1 MHGVCVIFRFAG
13 SKRQCPND
21 LTQNREIMTV
31 STRRYSVQT
40 LMFGLTIFVSSAL
53 LFSVQPMIAKMLL
66 PLLGGTPAVWNTC
79 MLFFQAVLLCGYA
92 YALLVSRW
100 PLRRQ
105 LIVQLVMLAL
115 AFISLPI
122 GLSSSWVKSV
132 PPTDDPSLWLLLCL
146 GASVGLP
153 FFIISS
159 NSPLLQ
165 KWFSRTATHSAND
178 PYFLYAAS
186 NAGSLLALLAY
197 PVVLEPYFTLRMQS
211 RIWTV
216 LYGALVVLIAV
227 HCFFLRKTD
236 PKQIET
242 KSVLPEEPLTVRR
255 RLRWLLLAFAP
266 SSLMLGV
273 TNYITTDI
281 ASVPLLWIIPLA
293 LYLLTMVFAFSRRK
307 FFSARFGDLIV
318 PAATIVLLI
327 LYLGDTSGSGSRML
341 VLLHLAYFFFAA
353 LMCHSQLA
361 DDRPGAQHLAQFYVW
376 LSLGGVL
383 GGIFNAIVAPLVF
396 RAVVEYPLTILLS
409 CLLLP
414 GLQAGR
420 TGSKERRLDFAL
432 PALIGA
438 LAAGA
443 GWFAHHVAPMQL
455 QGSVFAVAL
464 PLLVAY
470 PLRKRPLRF
479 ALSLGAVVLAAAMVL
494 GIGRTTLHA
503 ERNFFG
509 VLRVLGDDDR
519 ELHSFLHGSTVH
531 GRQNTTLDHRCEA
544 LSYYHREGPLGRI
557 FTNFR
562 AGRCPDLKIAIIGL
576 GTGAT
581 ISYAQPHESWTF
593 YEINPAVA
601 SIAKSP
607 QYFTYLTDCAAAP
620 VDIILGDARL
630 KLHDARDKSYDL
642 LVLDAFSSDAIPV
655 HLMTQQA
662 LDLYLS
668 KLAPGGWIVFHI
680 SNRNLDLT
688 GVLADL
694 AKSRELSGLSMLDLA
709 PPQPNGKDPSH
720 WVVLTRS
727 SAGFDKLAKDRDARA
742 LVSTGTQAVW
752 TDDFS
757 NILSV
762 FKWQKTATH

>member
-1 MHGVCVIFRFAG
+1 
-13 SKRQCPND
+13 
-21 LTQNREIMTV
+21 
-31 STRRYSVQT
+31 
-40 LMFGLTIFVSSAL
+40 
-53 LFSVQPMIAKMLL
+53 MIAKMLL

-100 PLRRQ
+100 PLKRQ
-105 LIVQLVMLAL
+105 LVVQLAMLAL
-115 AFISLPI
+115 AFLSLPI
-122 GLSSSWVKSV
+122 GLSSAWVNSV
-132 PPTDDPSLWLLLCL
+132 PPTEDPSLWLLLCL

-165 KWFSRTATHSAND
+165 KWFSRTASDSAND

-197 PVVLEPYFTLRMQS
+197 PVVLEPYFTLRTQS

-216 LYGALVVLIAV
+216 GYAVLLLLVGI
-227 HCFFLRKTD
+227 HCVFLRNTD
-236 PKQIET
+236 QKRIET
-242 KSVLPEEPLTVRR
+242 QSVLPQEKLSAGR

-293 LYLLTMVFAFSRRK
+293 LYLLTMVFAFSRKK
-307 FFSARFGDLIV
+307 FFSAHFGNLIV
-318 PAATIVLLI
+318 PGATIVLLM
-327 LYLGDTSGSGSRML
+327 LYLADSSGRGSRIL

-361 DDRPGAQHLAQFYVW
+361 EDRPGPQHLAQFYVW

-396 RAVVEYPLTILLS
+396 RAVVEYPLAILLS

-414 GLQAGR
+414 GLK
-420 TGSKERRLDFAL
+420 TGASGLKQRRLDFAL

-438 LAAGA
+438 LTAGL
-443 GWFAHHVAPMQL
+443 GWFAHNVAPLKMS
-455 QGSVFAVAL
+455 GSVFVVAL
-464 PLLVAY
+464 PLFVAY

-479 ALSLGAVVLAAAMVL
+479 SLALGAVILAAALVT
-494 GIGRTTLHA
+494 GVGRTTLHA

-509 VLRVLGDDDR
+509 VLRVVSDNDR
-519 ELHSFLHGSTVH
+519 DRHAFLHGSTVH
-531 GRQNTTLDHRCEA
+531 GVQNMTAGLRCEA
-544 LSYYHREGPLGRI
+544 LSYYAREGPFGRI
-557 FTNFR
+557 FTEFHKTR
-562 AGRCPDLKIAIIGL
+562 ADDAKIAIIGL

-581 ISYAQPHESWTF
+581 ITYARPHERWTF
-593 YEINPAVA
+593 YEINPAVVT
-601 SIAKSP
+601 IAKSP
-607 QYFTYLTDCAAAP
+607 QYFTYLSECAVAP
-620 VDIILGDARL
+620 VDIVLGDARL
-630 KLHDARDKSYDL
+630 KLRDAPAQSYDL

-668 KLAPGGWIVFHI
+668 KLAPGGLLVFHI

-688 GVLADL
+688 GVVADL
-694 AKSRELSGLSMLDLA
+694 AKSRGLSGLSLLDLT
-709 PPQPNGKDPSH
+709 PPQAHGKIPSH
-720 WVVLTRS
+720 WVVLARD
-727 SAGFDKLAKDRDARA
+727 SAGYGSLATDAYA
-742 LVSTGTQAVW
+742 KPLVSSGSPVW

-757 NILSV
+757 NIISV
-762 FKWQKTATH
+762 FRPRRTETY

>member
-1 MHGVCVIFRFAG
+1 
-13 SKRQCPND
+13 
-21 LTQNREIMTV
+21 
-31 STRRYSVQT
+31 
-40 LMFGLTIFVSSAL
+40 
-53 LFSVQPMIAKMLL
+53 MIAKMLL

-100 PLRRQ
+100 PLKRQ
-105 LIVQLVMLAL
+105 LLVQLAVLAL

-122 GLSSSWVKSV
+122 GLSSSWVNSV
-132 PPTDDPSLWLLLCL
+132 PPSEDPSLWLLLCL
-146 GASVGLP
+146 AASVGLP

-165 KWFSRTATHSAND
+165 KWFSRTASHSAKD

-216 LYGALVVLIAV
+216 SYALLVVLIGV
-227 HCFFLRKTD
+227 SCLFLRNADQSK
-236 PKQIET
+236 IEN
-242 KSVLPEEPLTVRR
+242 KSDLPDERLTWSR

-273 TNYITTDI
+273 TNYVTTDI

-293 LYLLTMVFAFSRRK
+293 LYLLTMVFAFSRNK
-307 FFSARFGDLIV
+307 FCSPRFGELVV
-318 PAATIVLLI
+318 PGATIVLLV
-327 LYLGDTSGSGSRML
+327 LYLGESAGSGSRML

-361 DDRPGAQHLAQFYVW
+361 GDRPGPQHLAQFYVW

-383 GGIFNAIVAPLVF
+383 GGIFNAIVAPMVF
-396 RAVVEYPLTILLS
+396 QSVVEYPLAILLS
-409 CLLLP
+409 CFLLP
-414 GLQAGR
+414 GLKSVAPGL
-420 TGSKERRLDFAL
+420 KERRLDFAL

-438 LAAGA
+438 VTAGL
-443 GWFAHHVAPMQL
+443 GWFAHGLGPTKMNA
-455 QGSVFAVAL
+455 SVFVVAL
-464 PLLVAY
+464 PLFVAY
-470 PLRKRPLRF
+470 PLRKRPVRF
-479 ALSLGAVVLAAAMVL
+479 ALSLGAVMLAAGLVTGA
-494 GIGRTTLHA
+494 GSTTLHA

-519 ELHSFLHGSTVH
+519 DLHSFMHGSTVH
-531 GRQNTTLDHRCEA
+531 GRQNTSSERRCEP

-557 FTNFR
+557 FAQFR
-562 AGRCPDLKIAIIGL
+562 EGRTDDRNVAIIGL

-581 ISYAQPHESWTF
+581 ISYAQPSERWTF
-593 YEINPAVA
+593 YEINPAVV

-607 QYFTYLTDCAAAP
+607 QYFTYLTNCATAP
-620 VDIILGDARL
+620 VDIVLGDARL
-630 KLHDARDKSYDL
+630 KLHQAPDQSYDL

-668 KLAPGGWIVFHI
+668 KLSAGGWIAFHI
-680 SNRNLDLT
+680 SNRNLELA
-688 GVLADL
+688 GVVADL
-694 AKSRELSGLSMLDLA
+694 AKSRELSGLSLLDLT
-709 PPQPNGKDPSH
+709 PSQTNGKDPSH
-720 WVVLTRS
+720 WVVLARDS
-727 SAGFDKLAKDRDARA
+727 SAFGSLAGDKNAKPLAG
-742 LVSTGTQAVW
+742 TGTEDVW

-762 FKWQKTATH
+762 FKLRKTETH

>member
-1 MHGVCVIFRFAG
+1 MKIRSTPSVHTILFGV
-13 SKRQCPND
+13 
-21 LTQNREIMTV
+21 
-31 STRRYSVQT
+31 
-40 LMFGLTIFVSSAL
+40 TIFVSSAL
-53 LFSVQPMIAKMLL
+53 LFSIQPMIARMLL

-100 PLRRQ
+100 PLKRQ
-105 LIVQLVMLAL
+105 LVAQLAVLCL

-122 GLSSSWVKSV
+122 GLSSSWANSV
-132 PPTDDPSLWLLLCL
+132 PPTEDPSVWLLLCL
-146 GASVGLP
+146 AASVGLP

-165 KWFSRTATHSAND
+165 KWFSRTATDSAKD
-178 PYFLYAAS
+178 PYFLYSAS

-197 PVVLEPYFTLRMQS
+197 PVLLEPFFTLRMQS

-216 LYGALVVLIAV
+216 AYAALVLLVAL
-227 HCFFLRKTD
+227 HCLTLFRNTEQK
-236 PKQIET
+236 KSET
-242 KSVLPEEPLTVRR
+242 ETALPVENLTVRR

-293 LYLLTMVFAFSRRK
+293 LYLLTMVFAFSRKR
-307 FFSARFGDLIV
+307 FFPARLGDLII
-318 PAATIVLLI
+318 PGATVILLL
-327 LYLGDTSGSGSRML
+327 LYLADSSGSGSRVL

-353 LMCHSQLA
+353 LMCHTQLA
-361 DDRPGAQHLAQFYVW
+361 EDRPGPQHLAQFYVW

-396 RAVVEYPLTILLS
+396 RAVVEYPLAILLS

-414 GLQAGR
+414 GLKAGP
-420 TGSKERRLDFAL
+420 TGLKERRLDFAL
-432 PALIGA
+432 PALIGIFTLA
-438 LAAGA
+438 L
-443 GWFAHHVAPMQL
+443 GWFAADLVPAKMNA
-455 QGSVFAVAL
+455 SVVIVAL
-464 PLLVAY
+464 PLFVTY
-470 PLRKRPLRF
+470 PFRRRPLRF
-479 ALSLGAVVLAAAMVL
+479 SLSLAAVIVAATSVT

-503 ERNFFG
+503 DRNFFG
-509 VLRVLGDDDR
+509 VLRVLNERD
-519 ELHSFLHGSTVH
+519 LHSFLHGSTVH
-531 GRQNTTLDHRCEA
+531 GRQITTPGRRCEPI
-544 LSYYHREGPLGRI
+544 SYYHREGPLGRI
-557 FTNFR
+557 FTQFQNSTTT
-562 AGRCPDLKIAIIGL
+562 GSVGIIGL

-581 ISYAQPHESWTF
+581 ISYARPTERWTF
-593 YEINPAVA
+593 YEINPAVV

-607 QYFTYLTDCAAAP
+607 TYFTYLSECAAAP
-620 VDIILGDARL
+620 VAMVLGDARL
-630 KLHDARDKSYDL
+630 KLHDAPDQSYNL
-642 LVLDAFSSDAIPV
+642 LVLDAFSSDSIPV

-668 KLAPGGWIVFHI
+668 KLAPGGMLVLHI

-688 GVLADL
+688 EVVADL
-694 AKSRELSGLSMLDLA
+694 AQSRNLIALSLLDLT
-709 PPQPNGKDPSH
+709 PPQPDGKDPSH
-720 WVVLTRS
+720 WVVLTRNT
-727 SAGFDKLAKDRDARA
+727 ADYGALANDPAAKRM
-742 LVSTGTQAVW
+742 VSDGYDDVW

-762 FKWQKTATH
+762 FKWRKN

>member
-1 MHGVCVIFRFAG
+1 M
-13 SKRQCPND
+13 D
-21 LTQNREIMTV
+21 LLK
-31 STRRYSVQT
+31 SRYSVHT
-40 LMFGLTIFVSSAL
+40 LLFGLTIFISSAL

-79 MLFFQAVLLCGYA
+79 MLFFQAALLCGYA

-105 LIVQLVMLAL
+105 LIVQLAVLAV
-115 AFISLPI
+115 AFVSLPI
-122 GLSSSWVKSV
+122 GLSASWVNSV
-132 PPTDDPSLWLLLCL
+132 PPTEDPSLWLLLCL

-153 FFIISS
+153 FFIVSS

-165 KWFSRTATHSAND
+165 KWFSRTATDAAKD

-197 PVVLEPYFTLRMQS
+197 PVLLEPYFTLRMQS

-216 LYGALVVLIAV
+216 LYAVLVLLIAL
-227 HCFFLRKTD
+227 HCFLLKNTD
-236 PKQIET
+236 AKRIEKQI
-242 KSVLPEEPLTVRR
+242 VLPDEKLTVRR

-293 LYLLTMVFAFSRRK
+293 LYLLTMVFAFSRKK
-307 FFSARFGDLIV
+307 FFSARFGELIV
-318 PAATIVLLI
+318 PAATIFLLL
-327 LYLGDTSGSGSRML
+327 LYLADSSGRGSRML
-341 VLLHLAYFFFAA
+341 VLMHLGYFFFAA

-361 DDRPGAQHLAQFYVW
+361 DDRPGPQHLAQFYVW

-396 RAVVEYPLTILLS
+396 RAVVEYPLAILLS

-414 GLQAGR
+414 GLKAGSS
-420 TGSKERRLDFAL
+420 GLKERRLDFAL

-438 LAAGA
+438 FTAGL
-443 GWFAHHVAPMQL
+443 GWFAHNVAPVQMS
-455 QGSVFAVAL
+455 GSVFVVAV
-464 PLLVAY
+464 PLFLAY

-479 ALSLGAVVLAAAMVL
+479 ALSLGAVILATALMITGA
-494 GIGRTTLHA
+494 GRTTLHA

-509 VLRVLGDDDR
+509 VLRVVSDHQRD
-519 ELHSFLHGSTVH
+519 LHSFLHGSTVH
-531 GRQNTTLDHRCEA
+531 GRQITTPERRCEA

-557 FTNFR
+557 FQQFR
-562 AGRCPDLKIAIIGL
+562 EGRCDDLNIAVIGL
-576 GTGAT
+576 GTGAM
-581 ISYAQPHESWTF
+581 ISYAKPHEKWTF
-593 YEINPAVA
+593 YEINPAVV
-601 SIAKSP
+601 SVAKSP
-607 QYFTYLTDCAAAP
+607 RYFTYLSECAAAP
-620 VDIILGDARL
+620 VEMVIGDARL
-630 KLHDARDKSYDL
+630 KLRDIRDQSYDL

-668 KLAPGGWIVFHI
+668 KLSPGGMLVFHI

-688 GVLADL
+688 GVVADL
-694 AKSRELSGLSMLDLA
+694 AKSRELSGLSMLDSQ
-709 PPQPNGKDPSH
+709 PFQPNGKDPSH
-720 WVVLTRS
+720 WVVLARTS
-727 SAGFDKLAKDRDARA
+727 GLLGDLVNDPIAKP
-742 LVSTGTQAVW
+742 LVSTGTADVW

-757 NILSV
+757 NIISV
-762 FKWQKTATH
+762 FKRRKTATD